1 VWILFKFKQ
10 RFISIFL
17 IFAFFFGIGVNVAE
31 SHSFVVEI
39 TPTPNSQLKSSPQEV
54 KITFGDK
61 IDKNL
66 ASITVT
72 NDKQKTVTS
81 ESVQLSENNKEVRLK
96 LPKLTS
102 GIYKVDYYVISSN
115 DGHPMRGSYSFEI
128 LNSASSQQGDK
139 HGKETEAISPQQKD
153 DEKSMSQNSDPHDQM
168 GNESNNIQPQKT
180 DQSKVNLTE
189 LFIYLM
195 RAVYYLG
202 LLLLIGWVFWWNFVH
217 NYSTE
222 FKKKYLFWGII
233 IQMLHLIGLI
243 SMILN
248 QLNVFESR
256 GLISTSDFSFESH
269 FGLMWLVSL
278 VLSLIGFACLF
289 RNKWLDFLW
298 IFIIILAK
306 VLNGH
311 SLEFKPAI
319 LLVISNFIHL
329 FAASIWA
336 AGLLFII
343 IYWRKQRLYVQS
355 FLPLFSLYAL
365 LSIIILSITGIF
377 TTVFF
382 LSSADQLFTNWGL
395 FLLVKLLVV
404 IFVFIIGGLIRLKL
418 KKHKTANLGLL
429 VKIDF
434 ILMTIIVFLV
444 SIITYLNPLL

>member
-1 VWILFKFKQ
+1 MFKFK
-10 RFISIFL
+10 RHFISVFL
-17 IFAFFFGIGVNVAE
+17 IFAFFFGIGINVADG
-31 SHSFVVEI
+31 HSFVAEI
-39 TPTPNSQLKSSPQEV
+39 TPAPNSQLKSSPQEV

-128 LNSASSQQGDK
+128 LNSASSQQEDK
-139 HGKETEAISPQQKD
+139 HEKENEAVSPQQKD
-153 DEKSMSQNSDPHDQM
+153 EKESTSQNSDNHNHMMDD
-168 GNESNNIQPQKT
+168 SNNTQPQET
-180 DQSKVNLTE
+180 DESKGNLME

-202 LLLLIGWVFWWNFVH
+202 LLLLIGWVFWWDFVH

-248 QLNVFESR
+248 QLNVFASR
-256 GLISTSDFSFESH
+256 GLISTLGFAFDSH
-269 FGLMWLVSL
+269 FSLMWLVSFT
-278 VLSLIGFACLF
+278 LSLIGFACLF
-289 RNKWLDFLW
+289 KNRWLDFLW
-298 IFIIILAK
+298 IFIIALAK

-311 SLEFKPAI
+311 SIDLKPTI
-319 LLVISNFIHL
+319 LLIISNFVHL

-336 AGLLFII
+336 AGLLVIV
-343 IYWRKQRLYVQS
+343 IYWRKQRLYIQS

-395 FLLVKLLVV
+395 FLLAKLLVV

-418 KKHKTANLGLL
+418 KKYKTANLGLF

-444 SIITYLNPLL
+444 SIITYLNPLP